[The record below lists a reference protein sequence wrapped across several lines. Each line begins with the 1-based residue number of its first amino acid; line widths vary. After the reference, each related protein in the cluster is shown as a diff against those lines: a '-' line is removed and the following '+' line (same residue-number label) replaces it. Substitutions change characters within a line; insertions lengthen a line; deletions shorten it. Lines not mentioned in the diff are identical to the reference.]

1 MGTHQHTGHRITQAH
16 THTDTYPRHA
26 QSEPQSDTGPQGHSR
41 HTGHADAG
49 THRHNDTCTHIHGT
63 HTLSQVTVSSPSPL
77 ELNPHWDRHA
87 HPDTHTSYIF
97 GPDCVVPPPPYLPV
111 LAQGTL
117 PQKGSTEKKWHP
129 WSSTSFPSEPLP
141 PANLSLSTRAQN
153 SQGVAN
159 GVPQPNLL
167 LLPFPSPRPA
177 SFTHPLSL
185 CPLSMFFPLSICSL
199 FFLVLFFE
207 CLFHCSAPT
216 SSFFWFSSVPLL
228 ILLCHFPFPILTSHR
243 PTSLCL
249 SVLVSVL
256 CTVAVCAL
264 SFCRSPTQH
273 IARFFCQW
281 IFPLTA
287 SSTFCSASQ
296 LPWLIF
302 TSLSLFLVTPCSI
315 WDLCSPTRDWTHAPC
330 IGRQNLDHW
339 TARQVPGSIYMLMP
353 IF

>member
-1 MGTHQHTGHRITQAH
+1 M
-16 THTDTYPRHA
+16 
-26 QSEPQSDTGPQGHSR
+26 
-41 HTGHADAG
+41 
-49 THRHNDTCTHIHGT
+49 
-63 HTLSQVTVSSPSPL
+63 TL
-77 ELNPHWDRHA
+77 WW
-87 HPDTHTSYIF
+87 
-97 GPDCVVPPPPYLPV
+97 GYL
-111 LAQGTL
+111 TI
-117 PQKGSTEKKWHP
+117 
-129 WSSTSFPSEPLP
+129 
-141 PANLSLSTRAQN
+141 
-153 SQGVAN
+153 
-159 GVPQPNLL
+159 
-167 LLPFPSPRPA
+167 
-177 SFTHPLSL
+177 PLSL

-302 TSLSLFLVTPCSI
+302 TSFSLFLVTPCSI
-315 WDLCSPTRDWTHAPC
+315 WDLCSPTRDRTHAPR
-330 IGRQNLDHW
+330 IGSAESQTTGPPGKSPTGLYYHLFLL
-339 TARQVPGSIYMLMP
+339 TLLIYQPLPPVSPGSGGSSLSLTLLISPSRLSVSSTTGVLSHQPLFLFCLFSLWPFNQFYDFGSSQYL
-353 IF
+353 